1 MATITP
7 LPTPVPSR
15 SDPINFAARADAFLG
30 ALPTFGTEANAVA
43 AEVNTNKNTAV
54 SSASTAT
61 TQAGIATTQAGIAA
75 TKAAEAAASAATAV
89 NSPGTNATSTSS
101 LSVSN
106 GTKNLTIQTGKAY
119 VVGQP
124 VMIARTSS
132 PSNTWM
138 AGNITLYNSSTGA
151 LVVEVTIKEGTG
163 THTDWTISLTAPVG
177 ISTIEER
184 VEVISTNT
192 LADLFRFYVI
202 TANLTLTLPASPSPG
217 DWVSIQN
224 SSSATT
230 CVINRNGSNIMSL
243 AENMTIDALHVV
255 ITLVYA
261 DTTRGWVFG

>member
-1 MATITP
+1 MSITP
-7 LPTPVPSR
+7 LPTPPSR
-15 SDPINFAARADAFLG
+15 SDPNNFSMRADEFLG
-30 ALPTFGTEANAVA
+30 ALPTFATEANALA
-43 AEVNTNKNTAV
+43 TDVNAKQVTATNA
-54 SSASTAT
+54 ASTAT
-61 TQAGIATTQAGIAA
+61 TQAGIATTQAGIAT
-75 TKAAEAAASAATAV
+75 TKAAEAATSATTAI

-101 LSVSN
+101 LLVSN
-106 GTKNLTIQTGKAY
+106 GTKSLTIQTGKAY

-132 PSNTWM
+132 PSDTWM
-138 AGNITLYNSSTGA
+138 AGNITSYNSGTGA

-163 THTDWTISLTAPVG
+163 TYTDWTISLTAPVG

-184 VEVISTNT
+184 VQVISTNT

-230 CVINRNGSNIMSL
+230 CIINRNGSNIMSL

-261 DTTRGWVFG
+261 DATRGWVFG